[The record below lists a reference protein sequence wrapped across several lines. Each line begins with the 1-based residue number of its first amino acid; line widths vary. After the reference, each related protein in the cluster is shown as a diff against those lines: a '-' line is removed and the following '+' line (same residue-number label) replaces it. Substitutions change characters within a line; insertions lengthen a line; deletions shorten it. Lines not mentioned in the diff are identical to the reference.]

1 MKINVKDDV
10 LDIVNRIKQIDSSY
24 FIIYDTNK
32 NIYELHCLE
41 QPLSTFCLTLYD
53 KLDERSVN
61 KTLKTRKQNKDAL
74 IEEIEKNNAKISSKG
89 GFYASK

>member
-10 LDIVNRIKQIDSSY
+10 LDIVKRLKQIDESY
-24 FIIYDTNK
+24 FVIFDTNK
-32 NIYELHCLE
+32 KIYELHCLE
-41 QPLSTFCLTLYD
+41 QPLSTFCLTLYET
-53 KLDERSVN
+53 LDERSIT

-74 IEEIEKNNAKISSKG
+74 MEEIEKNNAKILSKG